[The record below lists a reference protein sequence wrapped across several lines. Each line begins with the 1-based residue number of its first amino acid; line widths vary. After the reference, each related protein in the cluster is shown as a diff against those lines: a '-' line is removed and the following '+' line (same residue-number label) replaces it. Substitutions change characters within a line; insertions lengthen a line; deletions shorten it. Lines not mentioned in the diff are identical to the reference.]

1 MTVLQVM
8 ADDDRD
14 QVRLRTSDI
23 EVIATTLSAH
33 GVRIERWQT
42 RPLAEDS
49 GENHVLKVYAD
60 EVRRVSEEGRYSLVD
75 VVRLHPDAAD
85 AEWDTKAK
93 AAREKFLDEHTHDED
108 EIRFFVDGRGCFY
121 LHLGDEV
128 HAVVCEAGDL
138 MWIPPGTKHWF
149 DMGHA
154 PDFCAIRFFQEEN
167 GWVAGFTGA
176 TISARMPSLDEL
188 LGNVS

>member
-14 QVRLRTSDI
+14 QVRLRTSDFD
-23 EVIATTLSAH
+23 EIATALAPH

-42 RPLAEDS
+42 RPLAKDVGED
-49 GENHVLKVYAD
+49 HVLKVYTD
-60 EVRRVSEEGRYSLVD
+60 EVRRVCQEGGYQLVD

-85 AEWDTKAK
+85 AEWDIKVK
-93 AAREKFLDEHTHDED
+93 AAREKFLDEHTHDEN
-108 EIRFFVDGRGCFY
+108 EIRFFVNGRGCFY

-138 MWIPPGTKHWF
+138 MSVPIGTRHWF
-149 DMGHA
+149 DMGRT

-176 TISARMPSLDEL
+176 TISARMPSLAEL
-188 LGNVS
+188 LHNP

>member
-1 MTVLQVM
+1 MTILQVM

-23 EVIATTLSAH
+23 DKIATVLASH

-42 RPLAEDS
+42 RPLIEDA
-49 GENHVLKVYAD
+49 GEDYVLQVYAD
-60 EVRRVSEEGRYSLVD
+60 EVRRVCQKGGYQLVD
-75 VVRLHPDAAD
+75 VVRLHPDTAD
-85 AEWDTKAK
+85 AEWQIKAK

-138 MWIPPGTKHWF
+138 ISVPTGTRHWF
-149 DMGHA
+149 DMGQT
-154 PDFCAIRFFQEEN
+154 PDFCAIRLFQEEN

-188 LGNVS
+188 LHNAS